1 MAETRKK
8 NGTGKKNST
17 AKKSNTVSNPNT
29 SKKQMEQ
36 QIEEDNREVRL
47 EVILLVILAFS
58 IFLMIANFGKCGKVG
73 DAISGFLFGVIGF
86 AEYIFPVYLF
96 ISSAFVISNLGNKK
110 VRNEVIYIGV
120 VLMIISMISQMIF
133 TTDYLSVK
141 QLYLDGY
148 KEHMGGGIICGGLF
162 FIFRNTIGI
171 VGVTLVIILGALV
184 MFVLITGI
192 SVIDTFKNLINSF
205 YREEEYE
212 EPEQE
217 HRPVKKN
224 KKKSANNQVRLEN
237 LKVYESDEK
246 HKGKTKDFFENEDEI
261 HEINVP
267 DDDFLTF
274 NNDVEKIVLHDEREE
289 QIPVSFSKKTSVT
302 KSRRKSEPAS
312 VETAAG
318 VSSAVPMGDT
328 QEIPVQQTKD
338 IFDAEFDDE
347 EDVLSGAINGN
358 EHPEIVSVIPDDYD
372 PDMDSAFSSVTGKAE
387 NSQTVKKPAP
397 AADKPGQK
405 NYKEGAKYKFPGP
418 NLLA

>member
-1 MAETRKK
+1 
-8 NGTGKKNST
+8 
-17 AKKSNTVSNPNT
+17 
-29 SKKQMEQ
+29 
-36 QIEEDNREVRL
+36 
-47 EVILLVILAFS
+47 
-58 IFLMIANFGKCGKVG
+58 
-73 DAISGFLFGVIGF
+73 
-86 AEYIFPVYLF
+86 
-96 ISSAFVISNLGNKK
+96 
-110 VRNEVIYIGV
+110 
-120 VLMIISMISQMIF
+120 
-133 TTDYLSVK
+133 
-141 QLYLDGY
+141 
-148 KEHMGGGIICGGLF
+148 
-162 FIFRNTIGI
+162 
-171 VGVTLVIILGALV
+171 

-246 HKGKTKDFFENEDEI
+246 HKGKAKDFFENEDEI

-338 IFDAEFDDE
+338 IFDAEFDDV
-347 EDVLSGAINGN
+347 EDVLSCAINGN
-358 EHPEIVSVIPDDYD
+358 EHPEVVSVIPDDYD
-372 PDMDSAFSSVTGKAE
+372 PEIYTLLPLYSSSVRACLPPVQASSPSESSLPFLSHWKMQ
-387 NSQTVKKPAP
+387 NPYPDHNHPVSH
-397 AADKPGQK
+397 
-405 NYKEGAKYKFPGP
+405 
-418 NLLA
+418 

>member
-246 HKGKTKDFFENEDEI
+246 HKGKAKDFFENEDEI

-289 QIPVSFSKKTSVT
+289 QIPV
-302 KSRRKSEPAS
+302 
-312 VETAAG
+312 
-318 VSSAVPMGDT
+318 
-328 QEIPVQQTKD
+328 
-338 IFDAEFDDE
+338 
-347 EDVLSGAINGN
+347 
-358 EHPEIVSVIPDDYD
+358 
-372 PDMDSAFSSVTGKAE
+372 
-387 NSQTVKKPAP
+387 
-397 AADKPGQK
+397 
-405 NYKEGAKYKFPGP
+405 
-418 NLLA
+418 